1 MTKSRLSKRKI
12 IIISAIV
19 IAVIAVIISLAFL
32 LPLTKT
38 DEMKYNDA
46 KSALTSGDYGKAY
59 NLFRQIKGYKDTNNY
74 LSGFEITFEK
84 LSADLDG
91 KQLSTTRVFD
101 DKNRVVEQVVDNF
114 GKHTKTNWYYN
125 DNDILIKE
133 TKVTE
138 SDDSYEEVVK
148 TYNENGALSE
158 SISYDKDGEEK
169 HRETNTYDSDGN
181 LIKTVGENYKKVYHI
196 TEYIYENGNKV
207 KQIATAYDGESYE
220 GVSEFFYDENN
231 KLIKEIS
238 TEPSGTT
245 TVTEYQ
251 NDLIIKQQRTNK
263 DDRVISDSEYQYDDK
278 GNILQQTLLIVDQQS
293 SYKYTYDEDGN
304 QLTETYKKGDS
315 TTVTEK
321 TYYKNS
327 KIMKSAI
334 QKYYSHEGAEPET
347 QNEFY
352 FTNRGD
358 KLKTIIYIDGKIYT
372 TDYTY
377 DNAGNTVK
385 IIDCW
390 ERAGGDGEETIVTTT
405 YTYDSYGNMLSS
417 TDTYSNGDV
426 TKSIFEYTGVKVIYH
441 PDTKE

>member
-1 MTKSRLSKRKI
+1 MKEKGLSKRKI
-12 IIISAIV
+12 IIPAIC
-19 IAVIAVIISLAFL
+19 LAGVTLFATLLFIFL
-32 LPLTKT
+32 QSTAKT

-46 KSALTSGDYGKAY
+46 KSALTSGDYAKAY
-59 NLFRQIKGYKDTNNY
+59 NLFRQIKGYKDTNDY

-84 LSADLDG
+84 MSADLDG
-91 KQLSTTRVFD
+91 KQANITRVLD
-101 DKNRVVEQVVDNF
+101 DKDRVIEQVEEHF
-114 GKHTKTNWYYN
+114 GEHTKTNWYYN
-125 DNDILIKE
+125 DNDMLIKK

-158 SISYDKDGEEK
+158 SVSYDKDGEEK

-181 LIKTVGENYKKVYHI
+181 LIKTVVENYKKIYHI

-238 TEPSGTT
+238 TEPGGVT
-245 TVTEYQ
+245 TVTEYE

-263 DDRVISDSEYQYDDK
+263 DGRVILDSEYQYDDR
-278 GNILQQTLLIVDQQS
+278 GNILQQNQLIVDQQS
-293 SYKYTYDEDGN
+293 SYKYTYDENGN
-304 QLTETYKKGDS
+304 QLTVTYRKGDS

-321 TYYKNS
+321 TYYENS
-327 KIMKSAI
+327 NVVKSAI
-334 QKYYSHEGAEPET
+334 QKYYSHDGAEPET

-352 FTNRGD
+352 YTNRGD
-358 KLKTIIYIDGKIYT
+358 KLKTIIYSDGIIYT

-377 DNAGNTVK
+377 DNAGNAVK
-385 IIDCW
+385 IINRW
-390 ERAGGDGEETIVTTT
+390 ERTGGETTT
-405 YTYDSYGNMLSS
+405 ITTTQTHDDYGNIL
-417 TDTYSNGDV
+417 TTKEAYNNGDV
-426 TKSIFEYTGVKVIYH
+426 IECIYEYSGVKIIYH

>member
-1 MTKSRLSKRKI
+1 MKKKI
-12 IIISAIV
+12 IITSAI
-19 IAVIAVIISLAFL
+19 IFAVIAVILSLVFL

-38 DEMKYNDA
+38 DEMKYSEA

-59 NLFRQIKGYKDTNNY
+59 NLFRQIKGYKDTNDY
-74 LSGFEITFEK
+74 LYNFEITFEK
-84 LSADLDG
+84 YSATLDE
-91 KQLSTTRVFD
+91 KQLSITRVFD
-101 DKNRVVEQVVDNF
+101 DKNRVTEQIEDKF
-114 GKHTKTNWYYN
+114 GELTKTNWYYN

-133 TKVTE
+133 TKVSG

-181 LIKTVGENYKKVYHI
+181 LIKTVRENYKKIYHTI
-196 TEYIYENGNKV
+196 EYIYENGNKV
-207 KQIATAYDGESYE
+207 KQIATAYDDESYE

-263 DDRVISDSEYQYDDK
+263 DGKIISDSEYQYDDK

-315 TTVTEK
+315 TTVAEK

-334 QKYYSHEGAEPET
+334 QKYYSHEGAEPEI

-352 FTNRGD
+352 YTNRGD
-358 KLKTIIYIDGKIYT
+358 KLKTIIYSDGIIYT

-390 ERAGGDGEETIVTTT
+390 ERAGGKTTT
-405 YTYDSYGNMLSS
+405 ITTTQTHDDYGNILTM
-417 TDTYSNGDV
+417 TEAYNNGDV
-426 TKSIFEYTGVKVIYH
+426 IEYIYEYSGMKIIYH